1 MKGLELS
8 QRFFEAHGL
17 PLLHQEFG
25 DYVDRMAVGLVG
37 DGSDCFGFDDHL
49 SQDHDWGPGF
59 CVWLVTSDYDAIS
72 RPLQEAIDRLPKT
85 FAGYGPRMVSQGGE
99 GRVGVFE
106 MRSFYQGFIGLDH
119 LPSDLN
125 EWLLIPENSL
135 AACTNGKVF
144 WDPLGEFSK
153 WRAELSTFYPDDV
166 RLKKIASRCMTI
178 GQSGQYNFPRCVKRG
193 EYFGARYAETK
204 CCADVISLVFLL
216 NRKYTPFYKWMHR
229 AVKDL
234 PILGNYVHEQIAGI
248 VNEWDCSKKES
259 LIEAVCGVL
268 IQGLR
273 AQGMTDS
280 ESSYLPDHGPVIKS
294 RIQDENLRGRNVWV
308 G

>member
-8 QRFFEAHGL
+8 QRFFESHGL
-17 PLLHQEFG
+17 PLLQQEFG
-25 DYVDRMAVGLVG
+25 RYADRIAVGLVG

-49 SQDHDWGPGF
+49 SRDHDWGPGF
-59 CVWLVTSDYDAIS
+59 CVWLLHDDYDAIA

-85 FAGYGPRMVSQGGE
+85 FAGYGPRRVSQGGT

-106 MRSFYQGFIGLDH
+106 IARFYQGFIGLDH
-119 LPSDLN
+119 LPGDLD

-144 WDPLGEFSK
+144 WDPLGEFSR
-153 WRAELSTFYPDDV
+153 WRTVLSAFYPEDV
-166 RLKKIASRCMTI
+166 RLKRIASRCMTI
-178 GQSGQYNFPRCVKRG
+178 GQSGQYNFPRCVQRE
-193 EYFGARYAETK
+193 EYFCVRYAETK

-216 NRKYTPFYKWMHR
+216 NRRYTPFYKWMHR

-234 PILGNYVHEQIAGI
+234 PILGTYVHRQIAAI
-248 VNEWDCSKKES
+248 VNEADYLKRGV
-259 LIEAVCGVL
+259 LIEAMCTAL
-268 IQGLR
+268 IQELTV
-273 AQGMTDS
+273 QGMTDS
-280 ESSYLPDHGPVIKS
+280 ESSYLPDHGPVIQS